1 MMVPRFNLQSV
12 LDVRHSRVEA
22 CELELSQRLM
32 EQMKIENALERLCER
47 RVRLM
52 RRIAEMQMG
61 ELDLAALGLLRAE
74 LQDTDRQKK
83 ALENQLEQA
92 RAAVESKRVELVK
105 ARQDEETLQILK
117 RKHIDHYTQLE
128 AEKEARSQDDIYI
141 AHAYRQRIS
150 EAPSHG

>member
-1 MMVPRFNLQSV
+1 MMVPRFSLQSV
-12 LDVRHSRVEA
+12 LDVRHSRVES

-32 EQMKIENALERLCER
+32 EQMKIENALEHLCER

-52 RRIAEMQMG
+52 RQIAEMQMG
-61 ELDLAALGLLRAE
+61 ELDLAKLALMRTE
-74 LQDTDRQKK
+74 LQDTDRLKK
-83 ALENQLEQA
+83 ALETQLEQA

-117 RKHIDHYTQLE
+117 RKHVEHYTQIE
-128 AEKEARSQDDIYI
+128 AEKEARAQDDIYI
-141 AHAYRQRIS
+141 AHAHRQRLS